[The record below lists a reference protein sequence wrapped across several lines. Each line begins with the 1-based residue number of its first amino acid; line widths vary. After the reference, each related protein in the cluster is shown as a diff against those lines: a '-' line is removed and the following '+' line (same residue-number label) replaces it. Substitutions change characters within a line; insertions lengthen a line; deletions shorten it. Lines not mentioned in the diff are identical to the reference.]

1 MWAFKSSI
9 YHFGTCFQH
18 LSRHLT
24 GPRPHYD
31 LHQPRSWRGL
41 DVLMKNVICHALTTT
56 YTHAS
61 TTLVHAPAATGA
73 IPLRYLTACS
83 IMRSVRPIW
92 SRHALAT
99 LLPRAYH
106 APCMTSPT
114 RVCPAPGIIRRC
126 ILRPTLLISSSNISA
141 GDDKPGQGESEVG
154 GGWKTTVWHYTTLY
168 DQQDNH

>member
-106 APCMTSPT
+106 TQYDLANP
-114 RVCPAPGIIRRC
+114 RVSRARNYQALYSTANSVNQFIEHLSGRESSGSWRRA
-126 ILRPTLLISSSNISA
+126 A
-141 GDDKPGQGESEVG
+141 GLPV
-154 GGWKTTVWHYTTLY
+154 
-168 DQQDNH
+168 